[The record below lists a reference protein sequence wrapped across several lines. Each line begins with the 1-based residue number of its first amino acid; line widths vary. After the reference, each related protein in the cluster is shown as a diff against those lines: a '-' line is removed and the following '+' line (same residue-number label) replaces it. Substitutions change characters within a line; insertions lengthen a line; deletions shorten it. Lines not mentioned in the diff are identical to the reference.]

1 MHRQLENF
9 QPRLRPGRMLPHGA
23 TFTFELEESKEKI
36 TLPMMLADF
45 ILLCGGQY
53 SIREIVEKIYRKQGA
68 VPFRAILE
76 TLYTLHSRGFLE
88 NSDQLRERPW
98 LTKQELTRK
107 KIHYDFRSDLII
119 FGPGASPVAFYLFS
133 MVALLVSVSCL
144 LLDWQNPLEEL
155 SPMLVLSPWFFA
167 KLYLINSSLLSGKH
181 LLRALQILSL
191 NGRVG
196 DFSFRVAPWGS
207 YFHLEDPQLE
217 NLNQRLLPFIFY
229 CSQILLPF
237 GILHLGELLLR
248 SHDGGFFAIACCL
261 AFWEMNPF
269 RKTDLYKALRIIMMP
284 HRLDSLAFIGTGI
297 NPHHQR
303 FIFICSLFG
312 LAWLAFG
319 VRLLEATG
327 RGFGA
332 GLFLAISDGP
342 WVDKIMASVWTC
354 AWFGALY
361 FMVHSFVQT
370 SSAIGSEQLH
380 LLRLKFAKRMKLPS
394 LAIKSEKK
402 MVECLRNLPLFA
414 HLSDDGL
421 QRLVGGA
428 KLFWAEAGTP
438 IVIAGDES
446 NHLFVLLEG
455 SVAIEKGQWSATILP
470 TTIFGESALIEGGAR
485 TATVVA
491 REKSLCLRISVSA
504 LRQMARES
512 HVIGEIESF
521 MTAIMVDQFFASS
534 PLFRKLPREGIDFLS
549 ARGKLEF
556 VGAGE
561 KIFSQGD
568 PGDYFYMVI
577 RGSVK
582 VQVNDQDVKSIPQGG
597 FFGEVSL
604 ITNIPRI
611 ATVIAEEPS
620 VLFKISIDAFWEVLV
635 QHIEMALFIE
645 SLGEQRLME
654 DMQLMIRTG

>member
-9 QPRLRPGRMLPHGA
+9 KPRLRPGRMLPHGA
-23 TFTFELEESKEKI
+23 TFTFELEGSREKI
-36 TLPMMLADF
+36 TLPMLMADF

-88 NSDQLRERPW
+88 NSDQLRDRPW
-98 LTKQELTRK
+98 LMKQELIRK
-107 KIHYDFRSDLII
+107 KVFHDFQSDVVV
-119 FGPGASPVAFYLFS
+119 FSPGANALVFYALS
-133 MVALLVSVSCL
+133 MITL
-144 LLDWQNPLEEL
+144 LLSAFCLAFDWQNPVEDMQ
-155 SPMLVLSPWFFA
+155 PMIALTPWFFA
-167 KLYLINSSLLSGKH
+167 KLYLSNSILLSGKY
-181 LLRALQILSL
+181 LVRAVQILSL
-191 NGRVG
+191 NGRVS

-207 YFHLEDPQLE
+207 YFHLEDPQLD
-217 NLNQRLLPFIFY
+217 NLTQSLLPLIFY

-237 GILHLGELLLR
+237 GLLHAGELFVR
-248 SHDGGFFAIACCL
+248 QQDGWLFAVACYL
-261 AFWEMNPF
+261 AFWELNPF
-269 RKTDLYKALRIIMMP
+269 RKTDFYKALRAMMMP
-284 HRLDSLAFIGTGI
+284 HRLDSFAFVGTGI
-297 NPHHQR
+297 NPNHQR
-303 FIFICSLFG
+303 FIFVCSLFG
-312 LAWLAFG
+312 LAWLACG
-319 VRLLEATG
+319 VRLLESTG
-327 RGFGA
+327 RNFSGS
-332 GLFLAISDGP
+332 LALALMEGP
-342 WVDKIMASVWTC
+342 WVERVMAGIWTS

-370 SSAIGSEQLH
+370 SSAIGSAQLH
-380 LLRLKFAKRMKLPS
+380 ILRLKLAKRMKIPS
-394 LAIKSEKK
+394 LAVKSDKK
-402 MVECLRNLPLFA
+402 LVESLRNLPIFT
-414 HLSDDGL
+414 HLTDDGL
-421 QRLVGGA
+421 QRLVTGG
-428 KLFWAEAGTP
+428 KLFWADAGTP
-438 IVIAGDES
+438 IVIAGEDS
-446 NHLFVLLEG
+446 HYLFVLLEG
-455 SVAIEKGQWSATILP
+455 SVSIEKGQWSATILP

-491 REKSLCLRISVSA
+491 REKSLCLRIAVSQ
-504 LRQMARES
+504 LRQMAHES

-549 ARGKLEF
+549 ARGKLEY

-561 KIFSQGD
+561 TIFQQGD

-582 VQVNDQDVKSIPQGG
+582 AQVNEQNTKSIAQGG
-597 FFGEVSL
+597 FFGEISL
-604 ITNIPRI
+604 LANIPRT
-611 ATVIAEEPS
+611 ATVVADEPS

-654 DMQLMIRTG
+654 DMQLMIRAG